1 MEMALSI
8 VVLPEPVPPEMTML
22 KRLAPAIFS
31 AVAMAFDIDPPA
43 GVTGTAV
50 LGEIEIEYVID
61 RGPKTG
67 TVTGTAAATE
77 TEIMTIIALGAV
89 GPLAHP
95 YADVL
100 AAALVHPY
108 VDVLAAA
115 HARALAPVT
124 VLGHVLDLIDG
135 DLGLG
140 VARLL
145 LL

>member
-1 MEMALSI
+1 MIWM
-8 VVLPEPVPPEMTML
+8 
-22 KRLAPAIFS
+22 R
-31 AVAMAFDIDPPA
+31 AVATVTSGMTEVVEATGQAVAVAVDPPA

-50 LGEIEIEYVID
+50 LAEIEIEYGID
-61 RGPKTG
+61 RGPK

-77 TEIMTIIALGAV
+77 TETMTIIALGAA

-100 AAALVHPY
+100 AAA
-108 VDVLAAA
+108 
-115 HARALAPVT
+115 HARALVPVT
-124 VLGHVLDLIDG
+124 ALGHVLDLLDG

>member
-1 MEMALSI
+1 MIWM
-8 VVLPEPVPPEMTML
+8 
-22 KRLAPAIFS
+22 R
-31 AVAMAFDIDPPA
+31 AVATVTSGMTEVVEATGQAVAAAVDPPA

-50 LGEIEIEYVID
+50 LVVIEIEYGID
-61 RGPKTG
+61 RGPK

-100 AAALVHPY
+100 AAA
-108 VDVLAAA
+108 
-115 HARALAPVT
+115 HARALVPVT
-124 VLGHVLDLIDG
+124 ALGHVLDLLDG

>member
-1 MEMALSI
+1 MRDVATVTSGMTE
-8 VVLPEPVPPEMTML
+8 VVEATGQ
-22 KRLAPAIFS
+22 
-31 AVAMAFDIDPPA
+31 AVAAAVDPPA

-50 LGEIEIEYVID
+50 LAEIEIEYVID

>member
-1 MEMALSI
+1 MIWM
-8 VVLPEPVPPEMTML
+8 
-22 KRLAPAIFS
+22 R
-31 AVAMAFDIDPPA
+31 AVATVTSGMTEVVEATGQAVAAAVDPPA

-50 LGEIEIEYVID
+50 LVVIEIEYGID

-67 TVTGTAAATE
+67 TAAATGI
-77 TEIMTIIALGAV
+77 EIMTIIALGAV

-100 AAALVHPY
+100 AAA
-108 VDVLAAA
+108 
-115 HARALAPVT
+115 HARALVPVT
-124 VLGHVLDLIDG
+124 ALGHVLDLLDG

>member
-1 MEMALSI
+1 M
-8 VVLPEPVPPEMTML
+8 
-22 KRLAPAIFS
+22 R
-31 AVAMAFDIDPPA
+31 AVATVTSGMTEVVEATGQAVAAAVDPPA

-50 LGEIEIEYVID
+50 LVVIEIEYGID
-61 RGPKTG
+61 RGPK

-100 AAALVHPY
+100 AAA
-108 VDVLAAA
+108 
-115 HARALAPVT
+115 HARALVPVT
-124 VLGHVLDLIDG
+124 ALGHVLDLLDG